1 MGESKKINL
10 KSVRWVEIV
19 SRLTSDDGSTLFDVD
34 NAMDVIQLKEKVI
47 MEYAYI
53 IHDKDTYDEDNE
65 HHKKGELKPPHIH
78 LLLKFQNNQPQ
89 KIGYIAQWFGIP
101 ENFINCKG
109 KNWESACLYLVHIN
123 TPDKFQYAISD
134 VSSNFDYQEFIE
146 DYMAE
151 QEYDVNEDDSCTS
164 GKGKKKKKPE
174 IDVVV
179 EKIFSGAIR
188 EYNKTLEIKHMLL
201 VNYSKKIELAFK
213 VRSEYLLATQKDR
226 HMECIYITG
235 KSGCGKTT
243 LARKIADSRNLA
255 YFISS
260 GSNDIMDGY
269 GQEPCLI
276 VDDIRP
282 SVLGLSDLLKML
294 DPHTACS
301 VKSRYKNKYL
311 NCELVI
317 LTTVLSINTFYQ
329 NVFAEHDEPITQ
341 LKRRCSTY
349 IEMDRQEIL
358 VSMWDKKTMRYSSPV
373 VFKNTVLTEYIPKRK
388 ITPEDV
394 CVHVADTLPFL
405 LPDLVSLDI
414 EGEHEPPVDPEKG
427 RNQKASESTISELD
441 FQAILND
448 NAGQTEND
456 EKTNGEEGNHFPAR
470 TPETE

>member
-1 MGESKKINL
+1 MGEKNINL

-19 SRLTSDDGSTLFDVD
+19 SRLTSDTGETLFDVD
-34 NAMDVIQLKEKVI
+34 AAMDVIQSKEKVI

-53 IHDKDTYDEDNE
+53 IHDRDSYEQDTES
-65 HHKKGELKPPHIH
+65 HKKGDLKPPHIH
-78 LLLKFQNNQPQ
+78 LLLKFKNNQPQ

-101 ENFINCKG
+101 ENFINFKG

-123 TPDKFQYAISD
+123 TPDKFQYAITD
-134 VSSNFDYQEFIE
+134 VTANFDYQEFIE
-146 DYMAE
+146 EYISE
-151 QEYDVNEDDSCTS
+151 QEYEENEDDDGISK
-164 GKGKKKKKPE
+164 KGRKKKKPE
-174 IDVVV
+174 IDIVV
-179 EKIFSGAIR
+179 EKILSGEIR

-213 VRSEYLLATQKDR
+213 VRSEYLQATQKDR

-243 LARKIADSRNLA
+243 LARKIADSRNFA

-317 LTTVLSINTFYQ
+317 LTTVLSIDTFYQ

-358 VSMWDKKTMRYSSPV
+358 VSMWDKKTMHYSSPV
-373 VFKNTVLTEYIPKRK
+373 VFKNTVLTEYMPKRK
-388 ITPEDV
+388 VSPEDV

-405 LPDLVSLDI
+405 LPDLISLNI
-414 EGEHEPPVDPEKG
+414 ESEQEPTVDSKKHKL
-427 RNQKASESTISELD
+427 NESTISELD
-441 FQAILND
+441 FQAILNY
-448 NAGQTEND
+448 NAEQQEND
-456 EKTNGEEGNHFPAR
+456 EKANEKENHFPAH
-470 TPETE
+470 TPETT